1 MQEDTETDDPQ
12 RVRVLETACNLITG
26 DRAGSYG
33 SYRDQMQAIA
43 DAFNGFYHDI
53 DAAPFLEPRHVSMIL
68 MLLKL
73 RRRVTAGDLDSSVDL
88 CGYAA
93 LDAEYFTDPSKL

>member
-1 MQEDTETDDPQ
+1 MAQ
-12 RVRVLETACNLITG
+12 RVSVLETAAHLITG
-26 DRAGSYG
+26 DRADAYG
-33 SYRDQMQAIA
+33 SFRDQMEGIA
-43 DAFNGFYHDI
+43 QAFNGMYSDI
-53 DAAPFLEPRHVSMIL
+53 DDAPFLEPRHVSMIL

-93 LDAEYFTDPSKL
+93 LDAEFFTDPDKQG

>member
-1 MQEDTETDDPQ
+1 MPIRSEI
-12 RVRVLETACNLITG
+12 LETANALING
-26 DRAGSYG
+26 PRADSYG
-33 SYRDQMQAIA
+33 SFRDQMTGIA
-43 DAFNGFYHDI
+43 DAFNGLYHHDPE
-53 DAAPFLEPRHVSMIL
+53 APHLDPRHVSMIL

-93 LDAEYFTDPSKL
+93 LDAEHFTDPDKIEPEGK